1 MEQHRLLLKFRLY
14 GLLFVALWG
23 GQAWYQASRGQT
35 IIATLVALPVV
46 AMILALV
53 SPSAGPGHFALTQEL
68 GGVADSTLTLRH
80 TSLRRSRGRW

>member
-1 MEQHRLLLKFRLY
+1 
-14 GLLFVALWG
+14 LLFVALWG
-23 GQAWYQASRGQT
+23 GQAWYQASLGHT

-68 GGVADSTLTLRH
+68 GRVADSSLTLGN
-80 TSLRRSRGRW
+80 RRSRKHFGGLSGRASCRW